1 MNNKIIQ
8 LLFCL
13 LIVLATACTKNETP
27 LPDNSIS
34 IQGFSTKDTL
44 VTPLPVKRDSL
55 FVMGLTTKLSGVTS
69 SVDHWVSFSVDSTKI
84 DAYRAKYG
92 DAILLPSQSYFFYKS
107 TCKIAANTTL
117 SDSVQ
122 INIIKEINLK
132 GYSTYVL
139 PITIQSVDGKTEN
152 SIGNQTL
159 YLVFKTGKPA
169 FILRDGWTIQ
179 GASSYYSTFL
189 PAKAIDADDA
199 NTYWTTALTSPM
211 PQWIVINFNSSQ
223 TFSAVNYFVPP
234 LLKYP
239 TLGGYPTS
247 IQIETSMDGTTWVN
261 KGIFAGNI
269 VNNTQTLNV
278 GLTTAKY
285 LRFTSLA
292 SVKYSNTYTAIFIS
306 GIGLIP

>member
-1 MNNKIIQ
+1 MNNKIIR

-55 FVMGLTTKLSGVTS
+55 FVMGLTSKLSGVTS

-122 INIIKEINLK
+122 INIIKETNLK

-139 PITIQSVDGKTEN
+139 PIIIQSVDGKTEN

-159 YLVFKTGKPA
+159 YIVFKTGKPA

-179 GASSYYSTFL
+179 SVSSYYSTFL
-189 PAKAIDADDA
+189 STKAIDADDA
-199 NTYWTTALTSPM
+199 NTYWTTSLTLPM

>member
-179 GASSYYSTFL
+179 SVSSYYSTFL
-189 PAKAIDADDA
+189 STKAIDADDA

>member
-55 FVMGLTTKLSGVTS
+55 FVMGLTSKLSGVTS

-139 PITIQSVDGKTEN
+139 PITIKSVDGKTEN

-179 GASSYYSTFL
+179 SVSSYYSTFL
-189 PAKAIDADDA
+189 STKAIDADDA

-261 KGIFAGNI
+261 KGIFASNI

>member
-159 YLVFKTGKPA
+159 YLVFKTGRPA

-179 GASSYYSTFL
+179 SVSSYYSTFL
-189 PAKAIDADDA
+189 STKAIDADDA

-261 KGIFAGNI
+261 KGIFASNI